1 MFILLFNSS
10 QTLLLNQIT
19 TVKRFEQHKSIISF
33 IHLGYPAATVRSPR
47 VKRKVRPKVLKIHSH
62 NKNYY
67 TSQTSTESN
76 SPPPP
81 RSSSSPTTSSSTTS
95 SSSMTSPQKLYK
107 QLSPRGSSP
116 RTPRSP
122 RMVSIQVSICKYNIY
137 EVVFV
142 RQLVNDDKC
151 HVTRNIFCTH
161 QVSYISNQ

>member
-1 MFILLFNSS
+1 MAGLNNSS
-10 QTLLLNQIT
+10 QTFLLNQIT

-33 IHLGYPAATVRSPR
+33 IHLEYPPATVRSPR

-107 QLSPRGSSP
+107 QLSTTSPRGSSP

-122 RMVSIQVSICKYNIY
+122 RMVSIQVCCKCI
-137 EVVFV
+137 VHTM
-142 RQLVNDDKC
+142 L
-151 HVTRNIFCTH
+151 TRD
-161 QVSYISNQ
+161 